1 MSSIDEGFIIDQKV
15 KVSSFSS
22 IEHDD
27 LSSVTSIVLHRTASS
42 NIDGT
47 LNAYKSGQT
56 TGAHFLIGK
65 SGEIIQTASL
75 KKTCWHVGILLPKCK
90 SEKSCSEKI

>member
-47 LNAYKSGQT
+47 LNAYKSG
-56 TGAHFLIGK
+56 
-65 SGEIIQTASL
+65 
-75 KKTCWHVGILLPKCK
+75 
-90 SEKSCSEKI
+90 

>member
-1 MSSIDEGFIIDQKV
+1 MSSIDEVFIIDQKV

-27 LSSVTSIVLHRTASS
+27 LNSVTSIVLHRTASS

-47 LNAYKSGQT
+47 LNAYKSG
-56 TGAHFLIGK
+56 
-65 SGEIIQTASL
+65 
-75 KKTCWHVGILLPKCK
+75 
-90 SEKSCSEKI
+90 